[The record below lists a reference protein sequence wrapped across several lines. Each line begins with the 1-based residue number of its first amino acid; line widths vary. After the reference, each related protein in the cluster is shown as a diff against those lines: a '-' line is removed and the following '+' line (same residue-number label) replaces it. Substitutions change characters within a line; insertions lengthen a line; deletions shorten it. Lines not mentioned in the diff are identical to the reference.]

1 MYTDGIIEA
10 RDRNE
15 REFSTDRLVRV
26 VKQNR
31 TRSAQEIGQE
41 VLAKVAK
48 WGREGQDDRT
58 IVIVK
63 AIDV

>member
-10 RDRNE
+10 HDRNE
-15 REFSTDRLVRV
+15 REFGTDRLVRI

-41 VLAKVAK
+41 ILAKVAK
-48 WGREGQDDRT
+48 WGRAGQDDRT

-63 AIDV
+63 AVEI